1 MNKLISVLIV
11 ATTTLLIQLITILPW
26 WSFVIPACILGVM
39 LPFRKWKMP
48 SFAAGFIA
56 GCLVWVGTTLFF
68 NNYYAGK
75 IMDKVALMI
84 GLPQILLIV
93 IIGIIGGII
102 TGLAVY
108 TGESIRSQIFY
119 KTSL

>member
-1 MNKLISVLIV
+1 MNKLISVLII

-26 WSFVIPACILGVM
+26 WSFVIPACMLGVM
-39 LPFRKWKMP
+39 LPFRKWQMP

-68 NNYYAGK
+68 NTYYAGK

-93 IIGIIGGII
+93 IIGIIGGIL

-108 TGESIRSQIFY
+108 TGQCIKL
-119 KTSL
+119 KTVRKIV